1 MFFGKLK
8 KENEF
13 LKRLVAVLLRRTYF
27 CCDIC
32 VFGGTIP
39 QSCEMTECKTCESKE
54 KGTSVCCTCVSGC
67 NFLWDGR
74 DA

>member
-1 MFFGKLK
+1 MFGKLK

-13 LKRLVAVLLRRTYF
+13 LKRLVAVLLRRTEI

-32 VFGGTIP
+32 VFRDTIP
-39 QSCEMTECKTCESKE
+39 RSCEMMECKTCESKE
-54 KGTSVCCTCVSGC
+54 KGTSVCCTCVGGC
-67 NFLWDGR
+67 NFLWNGR